1 MMHVHY
7 RVMLIDCH
15 VLGPVKKVQVE
26 QEVANSL
33 HQKLTIRADV
43 ASQFTRA
50 IVGGVKYYSQAY
62 TRVAKRNS
70 YTVCYKDGGATH
82 YGLIKYFLSLPN
94 QSVAVLNKLS
104 TTSGHCYARGLGILC
119 SRVVLVK
126 LQSSVEIIPV
136 KSLISKCVYC
146 SFSST
151 NIFIAV
157 PPNCITD
164 D

>member
-1 MMHVHY
+1 
-7 RVMLIDCH
+7 MLIDCH

-26 QEVANSL
+26 QEVADSL
-33 HQKLTIRADV
+33 NQKFTIRADV
-43 ASQFTRA
+43 ASQFTRE

-62 TRVAKRNS
+62 TRVTKRNS

-104 TTSGHCYARGLGILC
+104 TTSDHCYARGLGILC
-119 SRVVLVK
+119 SRVVPVK

>member
-1 MMHVHY
+1 
-7 RVMLIDCH
+7 MLIDCH

-26 QEVANSL
+26 QEVADSL
-33 HQKLTIRADV
+33 YQKLTIRADV

-50 IVGGVKYYSQAY
+50 IVGGVRYYSQAY
-62 TRVAKRNS
+62 TRVTKRNS

-104 TTSGHCYARGLGILC
+104 TTSDYCYARGLGILC
-119 SRVVLVK
+119 SRVVPVK
-126 LQSSVEIIPV
+126 LQSSIEIIPV